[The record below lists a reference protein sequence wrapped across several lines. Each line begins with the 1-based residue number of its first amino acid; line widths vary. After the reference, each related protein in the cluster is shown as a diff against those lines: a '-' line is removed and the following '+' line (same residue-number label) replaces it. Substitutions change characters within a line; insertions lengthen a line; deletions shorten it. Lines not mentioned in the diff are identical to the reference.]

1 MYEVLNW
8 ESEELR
14 ATWERGLGAFGVPAP
29 MSLEEW
35 SREHF
40 YLSKESSYVE
50 QDWRPWPFQRAIM
63 ACISNDDIRFI
74 DFMKSARVGY
84 TKILLASIGYFAEH
98 KRRNQVLWQPTDG
111 DNDEFVKTELD
122 TMLRDVKVMQRAMPA
137 HMARHKDNTLAQKK
151 FMGCLLHT
159 RGGTAARAY
168 RRISVDVAYLDELDA
183 FLRDIEKEGAPDKL
197 AAKRVEGATFPKMV
211 TGSTPKLS
219 GFSLIEERYNQADE
233 RFKYAIPCPG
243 CGQYHPLAWGK
254 KGDTTGFKW
263 VTGDPASVR
272 HLCPNAECGLLITQ
286 AEYLAVAE
294 QGRWQNA
301 DASITIDAAGVFR
314 NATGVVIAPLQH
326 IAFHVWTAYSP
337 AATWADL
344 VSEFLEAFEKAQT
357 GDITKLKTFTNTTL
371 GLPWAL
377 EMEKT
382 DADQLK
388 DRAVPHIFGT
398 VPHGGLLLLA
408 AGDTQDNRI
417 EFTVRAYG
425 RGCETWLV
433 EHKIFYGDPDE
444 DQVWQDVAEYL
455 FETEFPHAAG
465 TKLKI
470 HASCID
476 TGGHK
481 TMAVYNFVEAHKGK
495 QIFALRGRSGREKHI
510 NDGVSLVDIDFRGK
524 KKKRG
529 LKLWQVGTNLAK
541 DLLFGRLGIE
551 RVGAGYMHFSK
562 DATDEYFKQMAGEAR
577 VERAT
582 AHGKE
587 SRWTA
592 MRKRVEAWDCATY
605 MIWLETYLG
614 LAKKAARYWDQLAEV
629 VQPAISDMFS
639 MPMTIVAPVPVP
651 APVPETLA
659 SARPAMQPA
668 VATPVPPRQRTEQRA
683 NRSFAS
689 DDWSTRGFN

>member
-1 MYEVLNW
+1 MSSMYEVVNW
-8 ESEELR
+8 ESEELGS
-14 ATWERGLGAFGVPAP
+14 TWTRGLGAFGVPAP
-29 MSLEEW
+29 MTLEEW
-35 SREHF
+35 ARAHF

-50 QDWRPWPFQRAIM
+50 QEWRPWPFQRAIM

-84 TKILLASIGYFAEH
+84 TKILLAAIGYFAEH

-122 TMLRDVKVMQRAMPA
+122 TMLRDVKVMNRAMPA

-151 FMGCLLHT
+151 FLGCLLHT

-168 RRISVDVAYLDELDA
+168 RRISVDVAFLDELDA

-219 GFSLIEERYNQADE
+219 GFSLIEERYNQADD

-243 CGQYHPLAWGK
+243 CGQYHALAWGK

-263 VTGDPASVR
+263 IEGDSSSVR
-272 HLCPNAECGLLITQ
+272 HLCPNDECGVLITQ

-294 QGRWQNA
+294 LGRWQNA
-301 DASITIDAAGVFR
+301 DGSITIDAAGVFR
-314 NATGVVIAPLQH
+314 NAAGAIIPPLQH

-344 VSEFLEAFEKAQT
+344 VDEFLEAHEKALS
-357 GDITKLKTFTNTTL
+357 GDITKLKTFHNTTL

-388 DRAVPHIFGT
+388 DRAEPHTFGT
-398 VPHGGLLLLA
+398 VPRGGLLLLA

-417 EFTVRAYG
+417 EYTVRAYG

-433 EHKIFYGDPDE
+433 EHKIFYGNPAE

-470 HASCID
+470 HANCID
-476 TGGHK
+476 SQGHN
-481 TMAVYNFVEAHKGK
+481 TQAVYSFVHAHTDKK
-495 QIFALRGRSGREKHI
+495 TYAIRGRSGREKHI
-510 NDGVSLVDIDFRGK
+510 KDGVSLVDIDWRGK
-524 KKKRG
+524 TRKRG

-541 DLLFGRLGIE
+541 DLIFGRLSIE
-551 RVGAGYMHFSK
+551 RPGPGYMHFSK

-605 MIWLETYLG
+605 LVWLETHLD
-614 LAKKAARYWDQLAEV
+614 LTKKPAKFWDQLESE
-629 VQPAISDMFS
+629 VQPAIGDLFNA
-639 MPMTIVAPVPVP
+639 PMVISTPASQQPASEEVKPVASRP
-651 APVPETLA
+651 APAPRAQQA
-659 SARPAMQPA
+659 SSP
-668 VATPVPPRQRTEQRA
+668 
-683 NRSFAS
+683 FAS
-689 DDWSTRGFN
+689 DEWASRGFR

>member
-8 ESEELR
+8 HSPE
-14 ATWERGLGAFGVPAP
+14 LGAIWSRGVGSFGVPEP
-29 MSLEEW
+29 MTLEEW
-35 SREHF
+35 AREHF

-50 QDWRPWPFQRAIM
+50 QEWRPWPFQRAIM

-84 TKILLASIGYFAEH
+84 TKILLAAIGYFAEH

-122 TMLRDVKVMQRAMPA
+122 TMLRDVKVMARAMPA
-137 HMARHKDNTLAQKK
+137 HLARHKDNTLAQKK
-151 FMGCLLHT
+151 FLGCLLHT

-168 RRISVDVAYLDELDA
+168 RRISVDVAFLDELDA

-219 GFSLIEERYNQADE
+219 GFSLIQERHDAADE

-243 CGQYHPLAWGK
+243 CGQYHALSWGK
-254 KGDTTGFKW
+254 KDDSTGFKW
-263 VTGDPASVR
+263 VTGDSSSVR

-294 QGRWQNA
+294 EGRWQNSDGTMMI
-301 DASITIDAAGVFR
+301 DASGVFR
-314 NATGVVIAPLQH
+314 NAAGAEIAPPQH

-344 VSEFLEAFEKAQT
+344 VDEFLEAHEKALS
-357 GDITKLKTFTNTTL
+357 GDVTKLKTFHNTTL

-388 DRAVPHIFGT
+388 DQAEPHIFGT
-398 VPHGGLLLLA
+398 VPRGGLLLLA
-408 AGDTQDNRI
+408 SGDTQDNRI
-417 EFTVRAYG
+417 EYTVRAYG

-433 EHKIFYGDPDE
+433 EHKIFYGNPAE
-444 DQVWQDVAEYL
+444 DQVWLDVEEYL
-455 FETEFPHAAG
+455 FETEFEHAAG

-470 HASCID
+470 HANCID
-476 TGGHK
+476 TQGHH
-481 TMAVYNFVEAHKGK
+481 TQAVYNFVHAHTSRKT
-495 QIFALRGRSGREKHI
+495 FAIRGRSGREKHI
-510 NDGVSLVDIDFRGK
+510 KDGVSLVDLDWRGK
-524 KKKRG
+524 KLKRG

-541 DLLFGRLGIE
+541 DLLFGRMSIE
-551 RVGAGYMHFSK
+551 RPGPGYMHFSK

-582 AHGKE
+582 ANGRE
-587 SRWTA
+587 SRWTPL
-592 MRKRVEAWDCATY
+592 RKRVEAWDCATY
-605 MIWLETYLG
+605 MIWLETHLD
-614 LAKKAARYWDQLAEV
+614 LTKKPAKFWDDLEAK
-629 VQPAISDMFS
+629 VQPAMADLFAN
-639 MPMTIVAPVPVP
+639 PAAAPVVP
-651 APVPETLA
+651 APV
-659 SARPAMQPA
+659 A
-668 VATPVPPRQRTEQRA
+668 VASPPKAEAPPAQPSNVHRA
-683 NRSFAS
+683 RSSFAS
-689 DDWSTRGFN
+689 EEWADRGFS